1 MGIICEYL
9 FCIKFDPA
17 ERLLHALIMNSFL
30 LAVTNQ
36 EALASI
42 ASIGGLVWVLCAII
56 GLIYVLCP
64 ILYLISFS
72 RLESQ
77 GKKLHEYQAAL
88 LKEIRASNKLQ
99 QELLAQSTLA
109 AFEMQNQNHLTR
121 QLLRAYGHEPEV

>member
-17 ERLLHALIMNSFL
+17 ERLLHALFMNSFL

-36 EALASI
+36 EALGSI
-42 ASIGGLVWVLCAII
+42 ASIGGIVWLLCAII

-64 ILYLISFS
+64 ILYLFSFA
-72 RLESQ
+72 RLEKQ
-77 GKKLHEYQAAL
+77 GKTHIEYQTVL
-88 LKEIRASNKLQ
+88 LKEIRRTNALQ
-99 QELLAQSTLA
+99 ENANNLS
-109 AFEMQNQNHLTR
+109 R